1 MRLPRLVLLFV
12 LLLWVSASQAD
23 KRTELHLFQYGR
35 TNTDQLK
42 TAFYDFRDLLSEK
55 LPMLSS
61 ELVQEVNIPALSQL
75 RLKPVTDSDG
85 ELLRP
90 NTRVGSLDDKR
101 RYWSETGA
109 LGVLTGY
116 VTQQEEIPYVHTTF
130 YWGKLRGAYLAESIT
145 LKLPVVGESFDS
157 TYDSHSVATLYA
169 LAHEIKQDCS
179 NVSATVY
186 LLSEAHKRAQAVSG
200 DFPEF
205 GADLEN
211 MIVNAIDKIRGEC
224 SD

>member
-1 MRLPRLVLLFV
+1 MRLPRLVLLSV
-12 LLLWVSASQAD
+12 LLIWVAPSQAD

-55 LPMLSS
+55 LPMLSA

-75 RLKPVTDSDG
+75 RLNPVIGENG

-101 RYWSETGA
+101 QYWSETGA

-116 VTQQEEIPYVHTTF
+116 VTLQETIPYVHTTF
-130 YWGKLRGAYLAESIT
+130 YWGKLRGAYLAETIT

-169 LAHEIKQDCS
+169 LAHEIKQGCS
-179 NVSATVY
+179 NLSAAIY
-186 LLSEAHKRAQAVSG
+186 LLSEAHKRAQAVSS

-205 GADLEN
+205 GAELEN
-211 MIVNAIDKIRGEC
+211 IVVNAINKLRVDC